1 MAAFDSDNRAVHAVL
16 LAAGA
21 SRRFGNDNKLL
32 AEIDGV
38 PLVRRVAEWLLASR
52 TAGVIAVTGFEADK
66 IRKALA
72 GLDIQFTDNPDFA
85 EGLASSLRCGV
96 AALPE
101 RSTGAMIVLADMP
114 GITTALIDGLIGAF
128 QQEACKKIVYPTHR
142 SGDQGNP
149 VIWPARFFEDLKKLN
164 GDAGAKRFIGAHDA
178 DTHGVPIDDKDSLSD
193 IDRPE
198 DLSDWRDGKTS

>member
-1 MAAFDSDNRAVHAVL
+1 VALDSDTRAVHAVL

-21 SRRFGNDNKLL
+21 SRRFGDDNKLL

-38 PLVRRVAEWLLASR
+38 PLVRRMAERLLASR
-52 TAGVIAVTGFEADK
+52 IAGVIAVTGFEAERV
-66 IRKALA
+66 RKALA
-72 GLDIQFTDNPDFA
+72 GLDIHFTDNPNFA

-101 RSTGAMIVLADMP
+101 GSTGAMIVLADMP
-114 GITTALIDGLIGAF
+114 GISAALIDGLIGAF
-128 QQEACKKIVYPTHR
+128 QQEACKKIVYPTR
-142 SGDQGNP
+142 QNGDQGNP

-164 GDAGAKRFIGAHDA
+164 GDAGAKSLIGAHDA

-198 DLSDWRDGKTS
+198 DLADWRDGKTF